1 MINLLTGDLPKSVI
15 VKGKEY
21 DIYTDFRDYIELQQ
35 LLKKGTNEQIAEYI
49 IGLFIDGLP
58 FNKAKTQEEANDL
71 FIDALNQIV
80 NFFRMEEDQEEK
92 REETEGQKRKR
103 PSFSFDDDMAYVIG
117 AFREAYG
124 IDLIH
129 IDYLHWFEFNAL
141 MEAVPE
147 TTELKK
153 RIHYRSIDTDKIKD
167 KNERKRIKAIQKK
180 IAIKGER
187 KAVLSDEEI
196 GAAFG

>member
-1 MINLLTGDLPKSVI
+1 MINLLIGDLPKSVI
-15 VKGKEY
+15 VKGIEY

-35 LLKKGTNEQIAEYI
+35 LLKKGTNEQIADYI
-49 IGLFIDGLP
+49 IGLFIDDLP
-58 FNKAKTQEEANDL
+58 FNKAINQEEVNDL
-71 FIDALNQIV
+71 FVEALNQIV
-80 NFFRMEEDQEEK
+80 NFFRMGECQEEK

-117 AFREAYG
+117 AFREAYS
-124 IDLIH
+124 IDLVH
-129 IDYLHWFEFNAL
+129 IDYLHWWEFNAL
-141 MEAVPE
+141 MDSVPE

-167 KNERKRIKAIQKK
+167 NNEKKRIKAIQKK

-196 GAAFG
+196 GEAFC

>member
-1 MINLLTGDLPKSVI
+1 MINLLIEDLPKSVI
-15 VKGKEY
+15 VKGIEY

-35 LLKKGTNEQIAEYI
+35 LLKKGTNEQIADYI
-49 IGLFIDGLP
+49 IGLFIDDLP
-58 FNKAKTQEEANDL
+58 FNKVRNQEEANDL
-71 FIDALNQIV
+71 FVEALNQII
-80 NFFRMEEDQEEK
+80 NFFRMGECQEEK

-117 AFREAYG
+117 AFREAYS
-124 IDLIH
+124 IDLVH
-129 IDYLHWFEFNAL
+129 IDYLHWWEFNAL
-141 MEAVPE
+141 MDSVPE

-167 KNERKRIKAIQKK
+167 NNEKKRIKAIQKK

-196 GAAFG
+196 GEAFC

>member
-15 VKGKEY
+15 IKGKEF

-49 IGLFIDGLP
+49 IGLFIDDLP
-58 FNKAKTQEEANDL
+58 FNKAKTQEEVNEL
-71 FIDALNQIV
+71 FVEALNQIV
-80 NFFRMEEDQEEK
+80 NFFRMEVHEEK
-92 REETEGQKRKR
+92 GNQEGQKRKR

-117 AFREAYG
+117 AFREAYS
-124 IDLIH
+124 IDLVH
-129 IDYLHWFEFNAL
+129 IDYLHWWEFNAL
-141 MEAVPE
+141 MDAVPE

-167 KNERKRIKAIQKK
+167 KNEQKRIKAIQKK

-196 GAAFG
+196 GEAFC

>member
-1 MINLLTGDLPKSVI
+1 MINLLIGDLPKSVI
-15 VKGKEY
+15 VKGIEY

-35 LLKKGTNEQIAEYI
+35 LLKKGTNEQIADYI
-49 IGLFIDGLP
+49 IGLFIDDLP
-58 FNKAKTQEEANDL
+58 FNKSRNQEEVNDL
-71 FIDALNQIV
+71 FVEALNQIV
-80 NFFRMEEDQEEK
+80 NFFRMGEGREEK

-117 AFREAYG
+117 AFREAYS
-124 IDLIH
+124 IDLVH
-129 IDYLHWFEFNAL
+129 IDYLHWWEFNAL
-141 MEAVPE
+141 MDSVPE

-167 KNERKRIKAIQKK
+167 NNEKKRIKAIQKK

-196 GAAFG
+196 GEAFC

>member
-1 MINLLTGDLPKSVI
+1 MINLLIGDLPKSVI
-15 VKGKEY
+15 VKGREY

-35 LLKKGTNEQIAEYI
+35 LLKKGTNEQIADYI
-49 IGLFIDGLP
+49 IGLFIDDLP
-58 FNKAKTQEEANDL
+58 FNKAINQEEVNDL
-71 FIDALNQIV
+71 FVEALNQIV
-80 NFFRMEEDQEEK
+80 NFFRMGEGQVEK
-92 REETEGQKRKR
+92 REETEGKKRKR

-117 AFREAYG
+117 AFREAYS
-124 IDLIH
+124 IDLVH
-129 IDYLHWFEFNAL
+129 IDYLHWWEFNAL
-141 MEAVPE
+141 MDSVPE

-167 KNERKRIKAIQKK
+167 NNEKKRIKAIQKK

-196 GAAFG
+196 GEAFC

>member
-1 MINLLTGDLPKSVI
+1 MINLLIGDLPKSVI
-15 VKGKEY
+15 VKGIEY

-35 LLKKGTNEQIAEYI
+35 ILKKGTNEQIADYI
-49 IGLFIDGLP
+49 IGLFIDDLP
-58 FNKAKTQEEANDL
+58 LNKARNQEEVNDL
-71 FIDALNQIV
+71 FVEALNQIV
-80 NFFRMEEDQEEK
+80 NFFRMGECQEEK
-92 REETEGQKRKR
+92 RKETEGQKRKR

-117 AFREAYG
+117 AFREAYS
-124 IDLIH
+124 IDLVH
-129 IDYLHWFEFNAL
+129 IDYLHWWEFNAL
-141 MEAVPE
+141 MDSVPE

-167 KNERKRIKAIQKK
+167 NNEKKRIKAIQKK

-196 GAAFG
+196 GEAFC

>member
-1 MINLLTGDLPKSVI
+1 MINLLIGDLPTSVI
-15 VKGKEY
+15 VKGREF

-49 IGLFIDGLP
+49 IGLFVDGLP
-58 FNKAKTQEEANDL
+58 FNQAKTQEQANNL
-71 FIDALNQIV
+71 FIEALNQIV
-80 NFFRMEEDQEEK
+80 IFFRMGEVQEEK
-92 REETEGQKRKR
+92 EKKEGQKRKR

-117 AFREAYG
+117 AFREAYE

-129 IDYLHWFEFNAL
+129 IDYLHWWEFNAL
-141 MEAVPE
+141 MDAIPE

-153 RIHYRSIDTDKIKD
+153 RIHYRSIDANKIKD
-167 KNERKRIKAIQKK
+167 KNEKKRIEEIQKK

>member
-1 MINLLTGDLPKSVI
+1 MINLLIGDLPKSVI
-15 VKGKEY
+15 VKGREY

-35 LLKKGTNEQIAEYI
+35 LLKKGTNEQIADYI
-49 IGLFIDGLP
+49 IGLFIDDLP
-58 FNKAKTQEEANDL
+58 FNKAINQEEVNDL
-71 FIDALNQIV
+71 FVEALNQIV
-80 NFFRMEEDQEEK
+80 NFFRMGEDQAEK
-92 REETEGQKRKR
+92 REEKEGQKRKR

-117 AFREAYG
+117 AFREAYS
-124 IDLIH
+124 IDLVH
-129 IDYLHWFEFNAL
+129 IDYLHWWEFNAL
-141 MEAVPE
+141 MDSVPE

-167 KNERKRIKAIQKK
+167 NNEKKRIKAIQKK

-196 GAAFG
+196 GEAFC

>member
-1 MINLLTGDLPKSVI
+1 MINLLIGDLPKSVR

-35 LLKKGTNEQIAEYI
+35 LLKKGTNEQIADYI
-49 IGLFIDGLP
+49 IGLFIDDLP
-58 FNKAKTQEEANDL
+58 FNKAINQEEVNDL
-71 FIDALNQIV
+71 FVEALNQIV
-80 NFFRMEEDQEEK
+80 NFFRMGEGQEEK
-92 REETEGQKRKR
+92 IEETEGQKRKR

-117 AFREAYG
+117 AFREAYS
-124 IDLIH
+124 IDLVH
-129 IDYLHWFEFNAL
+129 IEYLHWWEFNAL
-141 MEAVPE
+141 MDSVPE

-167 KNERKRIKAIQKK
+167 NNEKKRIKAIQKK

-196 GAAFG
+196 GEAFC

>member
-1 MINLLTGDLPKSVI
+1 MINLLIGDLPKSVI

-35 LLKKGTNEQIAEYI
+35 ILKKGTNEQIADYI
-49 IGLFIDGLP
+49 IGLFIDDLP
-58 FNKAKTQEEANDL
+58 FNKVRNQEEANDL
-71 FIDALNQIV
+71 FVEALNQIV
-80 NFFRMEEDQEEK
+80 NFFRMGECQEEK
-92 REETEGQKRKR
+92 DNQEGQKRKR

-124 IDLIH
+124 IDLVH
-129 IDYLHWFEFNAL
+129 IGYLHWWEFNAL
-141 MEAVPE
+141 MDSVPE

-167 KNERKRIKAIQKK
+167 NNEKKRIKAIQKK

-196 GAAFG
+196 GEAFC

>member
-1 MINLLTGDLPKSVI
+1 MINLLIGDLPKSVI

-58 FNKAKTQEEANDL
+58 FNKATNQEEVNDL
-71 FIDALNQIV
+71 FVDALNQIV
-80 NFFRMEEDQEEK
+80 NFFRMEKDQEEK
-92 REETEGQKRKR
+92 REKTEGQTNKR

-124 IDLIH
+124 MDLIH
-129 IDYLHWFEFNAL
+129 IDYLHWWEFNAL
-141 MEAVPE
+141 MDALPD

-153 RIHYRSIDTDKIKD
+153 RIHYRSIDTNKIKD
-167 KNERKRIKAIQKK
+167 KNEQNRIKAIQKK

-196 GAAFG
+196 GAAFD

>member
-1 MINLLTGDLPKSVI
+1 MINLLIGDLPKSVI
-15 VKGKEY
+15 VKGIKY

-35 LLKKGTNEQIAEYI
+35 LLKKGTNEQIADYI
-49 IGLFIDGLP
+49 IGLFIDDLP
-58 FNKAKTQEEANDL
+58 LNKAINQEEVNDL
-71 FIDALNQIV
+71 FVEALNQIV
-80 NFFRMEEDQEEK
+80 NFFIMGEGQEEK

-117 AFREAYG
+117 AFREAYS
-124 IDLIH
+124 IDLVH
-129 IDYLHWFEFNAL
+129 IDYLHWWEFNAL
-141 MEAVPE
+141 MDSVPE

-167 KNERKRIKAIQKK
+167 NNEKKRIKAIQKK

-196 GAAFG
+196 GSAFC

>member
-58 FNKAKTQEEANDL
+58 FNKARNQEEVNDL
-71 FIDALNQIV
+71 FVEALNQIV
-80 NFFRMEEDQEEK
+80 NFFRMGEGQEEK

-117 AFREAYG
+117 AFREAYS
-124 IDLIH
+124 IDLVH
-129 IDYLHWFEFNAL
+129 IDYLHWWEFNAL
-141 MEAVPE
+141 MDSVPE

-167 KNERKRIKAIQKK
+167 NNEKKRIKAIQKK